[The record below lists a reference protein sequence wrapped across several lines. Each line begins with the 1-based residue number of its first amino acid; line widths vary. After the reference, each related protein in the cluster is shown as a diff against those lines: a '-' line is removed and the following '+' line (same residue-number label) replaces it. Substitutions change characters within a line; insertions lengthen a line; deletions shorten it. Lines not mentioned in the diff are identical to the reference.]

1 VITLFAER
9 VRSHSL
15 RGQLGGTQ
23 VLPLVA
29 LAMLAGI
36 DQFDINAYSLLGPE
50 IVAAFH
56 TDAKTFGYVT
66 LPQFFLAILLP
77 FTFGYL
83 GDRLSRVRL
92 TTIGAVLWIAA
103 CLLTGLATSLI
114 LLGLVRSLA
123 IFARGPHVTH
133 QSLLADYYP
142 SRSRG
147 FAYAWYQGGQRIG
160 SGVGLLVAGVLGQWL
175 GWRAAFEVL
184 AIPGVVVLCL
194 LLFVREP
201 VRGLREA
208 VEAGDSEAAEY
219 PKIGPVRAARLLL
232 RTPTYKRLCWAMSVF
247 FGAIAGIGVATAFYF
262 GAVFDVAPAT
272 RGVYQFLPVPFS
284 LLAMLIGGAYAQRLL
299 AEGRSRTVCRFAA
312 VIFGVAALLV
322 ALLAIAPSLLV
333 AVPTITLLDSVGAL
347 GVVPF
352 LLLIARLVPPH
363 IRTQGFGILFVFQF
377 ALTPVATVAGL
388 ALGDKYGFRISML
401 AFVPLFLLGVA
412 FVWWA
417 SSTVARD
424 IARLESMALAHQTAR
439 RRKEAGE
446 KVPVLQAEG
455 IDAGYGNVQ
464 VLFDVDFE
472 VRPGEIVALLGT
484 NGAGKSTL
492 LRALSGLVPP
502 TSGVVLLEGD
512 DVTGLEA
519 ELVAA
524 KGLVLMPGGRGVF
537 PGLSVERNLD
547 VAAYLYW
554 NEPDYLA
561 QAKREVL
568 ELFPRLGER
577 LKQPAGLLSGGEQQ
591 MLALAQSFVSR
602 PTLLAIDEL
611 SLGLAPR
618 MVTELLEALRAINAR
633 GVPILLVE
641 QSVNVAMALADRAYF
656 MEKGEVRFEGPTA
669 ELIGRTDLLRSIFFE
684 GMASGRK
691 EGTPA

>member
-1 VITLFAER
+1 MIGVLAER
-9 VRSHSL
+9 VRVPSL
-15 RGQLGGTQ
+15 RGRLQGAPA
-23 VLPLVA
+23 LPLVA

-66 LPQFFLAILLP
+66 LPQFFLAVLLP

-83 GDRLSRVRL
+83 GDRVSRVKL
-92 TTIGAVLWIAA
+92 TVGGTVLWIAS
-103 CLLTGLATSLI
+103 CLLTGLASSLV
-114 LLGLVRSLA
+114 LLGVVRTLA

-133 QSLLADYYP
+133 QSLVADLYP
-142 SRSRG
+142 TRARG
-147 FAYAWYQGGQRIG
+147 YAYAWYSGGQRVG
-160 SGVGLLVAGVLGQWL
+160 SGVGLLVAGVLGQLL

-184 AIPGVVVLCL
+184 AIPGFVVLCL

-208 VEAGDSEAAEY
+208 VEAGEEEAPEY
-219 PKIGPVRAARLLL
+219 PRIGPVRAARLLL
-232 RTPTYKRLCWAMSVF
+232 HTPSYKRLCWAISIA
-247 FGAIAGIGVATAFYF
+247 FGASAGIQIGIAFYF
-262 GAVFDVAPAT
+262 SAVFDIAPAT

-284 LLAMLIGGAYAQRLL
+284 LLAMLVGGIYAQRLL
-299 AEGRSRTVCRFAA
+299 TAGRGDAACRFSA
-312 VIFGVAALLV
+312 VIFGIAAVLV
-322 ALLAIAPSLLV
+322 GVLAIAPTLGI
-333 AVPTITLLDSVGAL
+333 AVPVFVLLEAVGAL

-352 LLLIARLVPPH
+352 LLLVARLVPPH

-377 ALTPVATVAGL
+377 ALTPFATVAGL
-388 ALGDKYGFRISML
+388 SLGDSYGFRISML
-401 AFVPLFLLGVA
+401 AFVPMYLLGAAV
-412 FVWWA
+412 VWWA
-417 SSTVARD
+417 SATVNRD
-424 IARLESMALAHQTAR
+424 VARLESMALAQQRTR
-439 RRKEAGE
+439 RRRREGE
-446 KVPVLQAEG
+446 EVPVLQATG

-492 LRALSGLVPP
+492 LKAVAGLVPT
-502 TSGVVLLEGD
+502 TSGVVLLDGD
-512 DVTGLEA
+512 DVTNLET

-524 KGLVLMPGGRGVF
+524 KGLVLMPGGRGIF
-537 PGLSVERNLD
+537 PGLTVERNLD
-547 VAAYLYW
+547 VATYLYW
-554 NEPDYLA
+554 NEADYLA
-561 QAKREVL
+561 GAKREVL

-577 LKQPAGLLSGGEQQ
+577 LRQPAGLLSGGEQQ
-591 MLALAQSFVSR
+591 MLALAQAFLSR

-618 MVTELLEALRAINAR
+618 MVTELLDALRAINAR

-641 QSVNVAMALADRAYF
+641 QSVNVAMALAHRAYF

-669 ELIGRTDLLRSIFFE
+669 ELAGRTDLVRSIFFE

-691 EGTPA
+691 AVTT